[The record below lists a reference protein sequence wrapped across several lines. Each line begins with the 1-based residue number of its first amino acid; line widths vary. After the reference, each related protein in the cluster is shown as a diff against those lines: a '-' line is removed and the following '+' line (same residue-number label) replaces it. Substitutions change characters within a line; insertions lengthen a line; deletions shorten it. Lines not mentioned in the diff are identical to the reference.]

1 MMSKRLIG
9 VDRDLVVRRYM
20 SLSKF
25 EKLLSTGSMYFT
37 RFDNF
42 PDKLEGGITSQNYT
56 DVSCALELFDLA
68 MSSFPS
74 SDGHS
79 NSNALKDVMREVSNG
94 TFEGLYGTQKR
105 IDGDS
110 YLKLVS
116 SWLYATCW
124 TDLPHEC
131 QAMWSLYGVTGIGC
145 THSERCVQCE
155 NTHGMSVCIETT
167 VGAIIDNLELSDDYH
182 FSVQKVDYIDHRNTK
197 FGKDEIS
204 NRPFFSKAKHFSY
217 EHEVRFVLWPNK
229 VDVRFSYVRGESTAN
244 QQAHVLL
251 GVKNMSSL
259 IKKVILSPVSF
270 QAAAKARKSHLE
282 QYQSLL
288 GLEENL
294 SNKILKDKV
303 VFLCKV
309 NGVDVEIADS
319 DMNQVGTSDCYTY
332 RDDCE

>member
-1 MMSKRLIG
+1 MSKRIIG
-9 VDRDLVVRRYM
+9 VSRDLVVRRYM

-25 EKLLSTGSMYFT
+25 EKLLSTGNMYFS
-37 RFDNF
+37 RFDDF

-56 DVSCALELFDLA
+56 DVSCALEVFDLT
-68 MSSFPS
+68 MSSFPRA
-74 SDGHS
+74 DGQS
-79 NSNALKDVMREVSNG
+79 NSRVLKDNIHEVGNG

-116 SWLYATCW
+116 SWLYANCW

-145 THSERCVQCE
+145 THSEFCVKCE

-204 NRPFFSKAKHFSY
+204 SRPFFSKAKHFSY

-229 VDVRFSYVRGESTAN
+229 AGVRFSYVRGESTVN

-251 GVKNMSSL
+251 GVKDMSSL
-259 IKKVILSPVSF
+259 IKKVILSPISF
-270 QAAAKARKSHLE
+270 RAAAKTRESHLE

-288 GLEENL
+288 GLEGSL
-294 SNKILKDKV
+294 SNKMLKDKV
-303 VFLCKV
+303 ISLCKV

-332 RDDCE
+332 RDGCE